1 MPKDEQSD
9 ELEALLRSMHD
20 LHHVQMRSAWKLRPE
35 KSQVALEVIGRGGA
49 PVHNGQLPVDAGCGL
64 QPCTTQAAGQAGGI
78 AVSDLAHA
86 LHSSMPATSRLLGTL
101 EKRGLITRRQ
111 DPTDRRET
119 RGTLTDAGE
128 RERARGRDLLQ
139 EFASLIA
146 DDFGAERLGAFA
158 AEAGQLAGAMQRAL
172 AVMEKRHPELT
183 GGNPPFPPHPPF
195 RDVDAR
201 CGERRE

>member
-49 PVHNGQLPVDAGCGL
+49 PVHNGPLPVDAGCGL
-64 QPCTTQAAGQAGGI
+64 QPCTTQAARQADGI

-111 DPTDRRET
+111 DPVDRRKT
-119 RGTLTDAGE
+119 RVTLTDAGE

-195 RDVDAR
+195 RDMDAR

>member
-64 QPCTTQAAGQAGGI
+64 QPCTTQAARQADGI

-111 DPTDRRET
+111 DPTDRRKT
-119 RGTLTDAGE
+119 RVTLTDAGE

-195 RDVDAR
+195 RDMDAR

>member
-1 MPKDEQSD
+1 
-9 ELEALLRSMHD
+9 
-20 LHHVQMRSAWKLRPE
+20 
-35 KSQVALEVIGRGGA
+35 
-49 PVHNGQLPVDAGCGL
+49 
-64 QPCTTQAAGQAGGI
+64 
-78 AVSDLAHA
+78 
-86 LHSSMPATSRLLGTL
+86 MPATSRLLGTL

-111 DPTDRRET
+111 DPADRRKT
-119 RGTLTDAGE
+119 RVTLTDAGE

-195 RDVDAR
+195 RDMDAR